1 VQQSGNNNKWLT
13 GDSATKAFRERSS
26 GGEEDMTGNIKPRTL
41 LSVLAVSM
49 AFIAFEATAMSQV
62 QTETTTKTHASS
74 VATTVERGEVVYVSG
89 NQLVV
94 KMEDGTLKDFPNVSD
109 SVKVDVNGQMLGI
122 HDLKPGMKLQKTIT
136 TTTTPKTITTV
147 QSVTGKVWHV
157 NAPSTVI
164 LTMADNTNQSF
175 KVPKGQE
182 FTVNGKKTD
191 VFGLRK
197 GMMVTAT
204 KVTEEPMTEV
214 AHQQMLAGTLPPPPP
229 QDAPIL
235 IAVAMPTPAPAAAAA
250 AAPEKELP
258 KTASPLPL
266 IGLLGL
272 LCLCGSLGLKV
283 FRVKA

>member
-1 VQQSGNNNKWLT
+1 
-13 GDSATKAFRERSS
+13 
-26 GGEEDMTGNIKPRTL
+26 MTGNIKARTL

-62 QTETTTKTHASS
+62 QSETTTTTHASS
-74 VATTVERGEVVYVSG
+74 VSTSVARGEVVYVSG

-94 KMEDGTLKDFPNVSD
+94 KMEDGTMRDFPNVSE
-109 SVKVDVNGQMLGI
+109 SAKVSVNGQMLGI
-122 HDLKPGMKLQKTIT
+122 HDLKPGMKLERTIT

-147 QSVTGKVWHV
+147 QTVTGKVWHI
-157 NAPSTVI
+157 NAPTTVI
-164 LTMADNTNQSF
+164 LTLEDGTNQQF

-182 FTVNGKKTD
+182 FMVNGKKTD

-197 GMMVTAT
+197 GMKVSAT

-214 AHQQMLAGTLPPPPP
+214 AHHQMLAGTMPPAPPA
-229 QDAPIL
+229 DAPIL
-235 IAVAMPTPAPAAAAA
+235 IAVAVPTAAPAAG
-250 AAPEKELP
+250 AAPAAELP
-258 KTASPLPL
+258 KTGSPLPL

-272 LCLCGSLGLKV
+272 LCLCGSFGLKL